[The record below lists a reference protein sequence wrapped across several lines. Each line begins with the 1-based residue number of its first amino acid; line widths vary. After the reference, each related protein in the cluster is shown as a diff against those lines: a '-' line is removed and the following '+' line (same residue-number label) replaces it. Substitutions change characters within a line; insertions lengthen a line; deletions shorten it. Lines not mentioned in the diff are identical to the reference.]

1 MTAHAKVTTMAHSA
15 SGMGQ
20 VWYRVTGST
29 GVANRQ
35 VAYRVGNGDADAR
48 RVRFVGAGA
57 TAQLTGFRPGEL
69 VGGERDLALIE
80 LAFSGEYL
88 THGVKTRR
96 SQFARVPAAPIH
108 QAITEA
114 LELARL
120 DAMEVFTSR
129 DASAWWRALT
139 RASASDRSVSFLT
152 AAGSV
157 RTAARA
163 GATVDADRLHELLG
177 AVVRARLTGPVLVRG
192 RRTDA
197 ATQLDLRDLEL
208 ELLSDVE
215 LGSRV
220 WKTASD
226 AAGKHEPA
234 GNAGYELTLTLPK
247 SFSLFAITGDPAD
260 QELWMDAL
268 EAAATRALEQLMDEA
283 GFCST
288 GHRGD
293 GQNVT
298 ILGAD
303 GWAGFIATEIS
314 SRAGDPHL
322 HVHCSLPNVLVGR
335 DRVVRA
341 MADGGRELIIN
352 APRFAAWG
360 QEYVI
365 AEAQARGL
373 LGEVWFSPATGEW
386 EVGAFSDEQVA
397 VFSRGRRAVLA
408 AEDETGDGVARS
420 AKGRARAQ
428 RSAKTRVTAAKT
440 EAQPT
445 WRQLRADVLARA
457 TAQGWDMD
465 TLRAGSLAGT
475 SYWYRPPAQWTDEQW
490 SYWVEWTACRHEST
504 TSLAKIRSLVDLA
517 TVGMPD
523 DERARIL
530 RVVVERGFERAD
542 TSRDLGMKTGGQ
554 QWISRTALDHEA
566 RLLARMKLSVDLA
579 SSRDMVL
586 HHRRAPEGVARFEA
600 LRGWQLSDEQAR
612 AVDVIVDG
620 FAPITLISGVGGSGK
635 TSVLAAAHLALGDG
649 ELLVTSTATRAASKA
664 GHESGAP
671 WMNLTALCSRITG
684 DETIAARIIVVDEA
698 SMADVRSLATVS
710 DWCQANHRRLV
721 LQGDVAQLRAV
732 GAGDAFHVLCQTH
745 PDAVVRLET
754 NQRQLT
760 EDGRALAAALHAR
773 DLDDAWEVL
782 RRGGTTVVALNH
794 DEKLAITAAAVAHYA
809 LEHGAENVTCD
820 AVTNAEAAELNER
833 IHRLLLDRGTLDDR
847 AAITYRTQIAEK
859 TLARG
864 TVLRVVTPVTGR
876 DEQRRLV
883 RDQRATVLA
892 VEPDRIKIQ
901 LDDGRERTMSP
912 RVLLSHLDYGYA
924 ATTHKA
930 QGQTSAVHIAT
941 VQPTKDAASMYVSAS
956 RARQVTFFVLDARDY
971 LNDRELQEAADWS
984 PQDLTD
990 EVLDR
995 AKTAMT
1001 RRVDVIDSPS
1011 QARGP
1016 AAPGSNP
1023 PQSLGYAPLPT
1034 YESMGFGLT

>member
-1 MTAHAKVTTMAHSA
+1 V
-15 SGMGQ
+15 
-20 VWYRVTGST
+20 VRERVTGP
-29 GVANRQ
+29 V
-35 VAYRVGNGDADAR
+35 
-48 RVRFVGAGA
+48 
-57 TAQLTGFRPGEL
+57 
-69 VGGERDLALIE
+69 
-80 LAFSGEYL
+80 
-88 THGVKTRR
+88 
-96 SQFARVPAAPIH
+96 QF
-108 QAITEA
+108 
-114 LELARL
+114 
-120 DAMEVFTSR
+120 
-129 DASAWWRALT
+129 
-139 RASASDRSVSFLT
+139 
-152 AAGSV
+152 
-157 RTAARA
+157 
-163 GATVDADRLHELLG
+163 
-177 AVVRARLTGPVLVRG
+177 RG

-197 ATQLDLRDLEL
+197 ATQLDLRDLEVEVL
-208 ELLSDVE
+208 TDVE

-220 WKTASD
+220 WQAASD
-226 AAGKHEPA
+226 AAGRHEIA

-247 SFSLFAITGDPAD
+247 SFSLYAITGDPAD
-260 QELWMDAL
+260 QGLWMDAL
-268 EAAATRALEQLMDEA
+268 ETAATRALGQLMAEA

-293 GQNVT
+293 GQDVT
-298 ILGAD
+298 ILEAE

-335 DRVVRA
+335 DGVVRT

-365 AEAQARGL
+365 AEARARGL
-373 LGEVWFSPATGEW
+373 LGEVWFSPVSGEW
-386 EVGAFSDEQVA
+386 EVGSFSDEQIRA
-397 VFSRGRRAVLA
+397 FSRGRQAILA
-408 AEDETGDGVARS
+408 AEDETGDGLART
-420 AKGRARAQ
+420 AKGRAREQ
-428 RSAKTRVTAAKT
+428 RGAKARVTAAKAD
-440 EAQPT
+440 AQPT
-445 WRQLRADVLARA
+445 WRQLHADVLARA
-457 TAQGWDMD
+457 SAQGWDL
-465 TLRAGSLAGT
+465 TALRDLAVNREGS
-475 SYWYRPPAQWTDEQW
+475 WFRPPAQWTDQQW
-490 SYWVEWTACRHEST
+490 IAWVEWMACRHEST

-517 TVGMPD
+517 TVGLPD
-523 DERARIL
+523 QERMRL
-530 RVVVERGFERAD
+530 TRLVVEQGFERAD

-566 RLLARMKLSVDLA
+566 RLLARMRASVDLA
-579 SSRDMVL
+579 SRDLVL
-586 HHRRAPEGVARFEA
+586 GHRRAPDGVTKFEA

-612 AVDVIVDG
+612 AVDAIVDG
-620 FAPITLISGVGGSGK
+620 FTPITLISGVGGSGK

-649 ELLVTSTATRAASKA
+649 EMLVTSTATRAASKA

-671 WMNLTALCSRITG
+671 WMNLTALCARING
-684 DETIAARIIVVDEA
+684 DETIDARVIVVDEA

-809 LEHGAENVTCD
+809 LDHGAENVTCD

-833 IHRLLLDRGTLDDR
+833 IHRLLLDRGTLDDQ
-847 AAITYRTQIAEK
+847 AAITYRTPTADRV
-859 TLARG
+859 LAPG

-883 RDQRATVLA
+883 RDQRATVLT
-892 VEPDRIKIQ
+892 VEPDRVRIR

-930 QGQTSAVHIAT
+930 QGQTSTVHIAT
-941 VQPTKDAASMYVSAS
+941 VQPSKDAASMYVSAS

-971 LNDRELQEAADWS
+971 LSERELQLAADWT

-995 AKTAMT
+995 AKAAMT
-1001 RRVDVIDSPS
+1001 RRVHAIDSPS
-1011 QARGP
+1011 QARHP
-1016 AAPGSNP
+1016 ATPGSNP

-1034 YESMGFGLT
+1034 QQSMGYGLT

>member
-35 VAYRVGNGDADAR
+35 VAYRVGNGDVDAR

-57 TAQLTGFRPGEL
+57 TAHVTGFRPGDL
-69 VGGERDLALIE
+69 VGGEWDLALIE
-80 LAFSGEYL
+80 RAFSGEYL

-96 SQFARVPAAPIH
+96 SQFARIPAAPVH

-114 LELARL
+114 LELAGL
-120 DAMEVFTSR
+120 DATGVFTSR
-129 DASAWWRALT
+129 DAVAWWRALE
-139 RASASDRSVSFLT
+139 RAAKGDRSVSFLT

-157 RTAARA
+157 RAAARA
-163 GATVDADRLHELLG
+163 GATVDGDRLHELLG
-177 AVVRARLTGPVLVRG
+177 AVVRERVTGPVQVRG
-192 RRTDA
+192 RRVDA
-197 ATQLDLRDLEL
+197 ATQMDLRDLEL
-208 ELLSDVE
+208 ELLSDAE
-215 LGSRV
+215 LGSRI
-220 WKTASD
+220 WRTASD

-247 SFSLFAITGDPAD
+247 SFSLYAITGDPGD
-260 QELWMDAL
+260 QGLWMDAL
-268 EAAATRALEQLMDEA
+268 EAAATRALERLMAEA

-298 ILGAD
+298 ILPAD

-335 DRVVRA
+335 DGVVRT

-365 AEAQARGL
+365 AEARARGL
-373 LGEVWFSPATGEW
+373 LGEVRFAATSGEW
-386 EVGAFSDEQVA
+386 EVGLFSDEHIA
-397 VFSRGRRAVLA
+397 VFSRGRQAILA
-408 AEDETGDGVARS
+408 AEDETTDGVARN

-428 RSAKTRVTAAKT
+428 RGTKTRVTAAKS

-457 TAQGWDMD
+457 TAQGWDVD
-465 TLRAGSLAGT
+465 ALRAGSPGAA
-475 SYWYRPPAQWTDEQW
+475 SYWYRPAAEWSDAQWT
-490 SYWVEWTACRHEST
+490 SWVEWIACRHEST

-530 RVVVERGFERAD
+530 GVVVEQGFERAD

-566 RLLARMKLSVDLA
+566 RLLARMQASIDLA
-579 SSRDMVL
+579 SRDFVL
-586 HHRRAPEGVARFEA
+586 GHRRAPEGVARFEA
-600 LRGWQLSDEQAR
+600 QRGWSLSDEQTR
-612 AVDVIVDG
+612 AVDAIVDG
-620 FAPITLISGVGGSGK
+620 FAPITLVSGVGGSGK

-671 WMNLTALCSRITG
+671 WMNLTALCSRING
-684 DETIAARIIVVDEA
+684 DETIDARIIVVDEA
-698 SMADVRSLATVS
+698 SMADVRSVATVS
-710 DWCQANHRRLV
+710 DWCQANNRRLV

-732 GAGDAFHVLCQTH
+732 GAGDAFHVLCQAH

-773 DLDDAWEVL
+773 DLDEAWEVL

-794 DEKLAITAAAVAHYA
+794 DEKLAITAAAVSHYA

-833 IHRLLLDRGTLDDR
+833 IHRLLLERGTLDDQ
-847 AAITYRTQIAEK
+847 AAITYRTPTAEK
-859 TLARG
+859 TLAPG
-864 TVLRVVTPVTGR
+864 TVLRVVTPTTGR

-892 VEPDRIKIQ
+892 VEPDRVRIR

-912 RVLLSHLDYGYA
+912 RVLLRHLDYGYA

-971 LNDRELQEAADWS
+971 LNDRELQLAADWT

-1001 RRVDVIDSPS
+1001 RRVDAIDSPS
-1011 QARGP
+1011 QARLP
-1016 AAPGSNP
+1016 APGSNP

-1034 YESMGFGLT
+1034 QQSMGYGLT